1 MERSTDMGRQLRPA
15 ATAPFAAGL
24 AVLAALL
31 AGCGGQPP
39 PSVPQNAPQVGPA
52 VVTALPD
59 VPSPQAE
66 MVCQPEAQQDIQDII
81 GVVPT
86 AVGPIQYA
94 NHTSTCR
101 YAYPNGAFTLV
112 VQDLPNDIT
121 TTRTYE
127 ALAGKLGRVEKIDLP
142 DAEAYTHQRRL
153 DRAAPRH
160 QGDARRRD
168 AAPGHVRQPAQPA
181 RRRRPPDHEGR
192 AELLGRVAAQPAA
205 RLRMSGGNASPSTHR
220 CDQASVCS
228 TT

>member
-31 AGCGGQPP
+31 AGCGGQSP
-39 PSVPQNAPQVGPA
+39 PSVPQNAPSVGPA

-86 AVGPIQYA
+86 AVGPIQYV

-121 TTRTYE
+121 TARTYE
-127 ALAGKLGRVEKIDLP
+127 ALAGKLGRVDKIDLP
-142 DAEAYTHQRRL
+142 DAEAYTTNDGSIVL
-153 DRAAPRH
+153 
-160 QGDARRRD
+160 RRD
-168 AAPGHVRQPAQPA
+168 TKVMLVDVTQLPGTFGN
-181 RRRRPPDHEGR
+181 PPSPRGD
-192 AELLGRVAAQPAA
+192 AA
-205 RLRMSGGNASPSTHR
+205 RLIMKAVLNCWVG
-220 CDQASVCS
+220 
-228 TT
+228 

>member
-66 MVCQPEAQQDIQDII
+66 MVCQRRPSRTSRTSSGSSA
-81 GVVPT
+81 T

-142 DAEAYTHQRRL
+142 DAEAYTTNDGSIVL
-153 DRAAPRH
+153 
-160 QGDARRRD
+160 RRD
-168 AAPGHVRQPAQPA
+168 TKVMLVDVTQLPGTFGN
-181 RRRRPPDHEGR
+181 PPSPRGD
-192 AELLGRVAAQPAA
+192 AA
-205 RLRMSGGNASPSTHR
+205 RLIMKAVLNCWVG
-220 CDQASVCS
+220 
-228 TT
+228 

>member
-15 ATAPFAAGL
+15 AAAPFAASL

-31 AGCGGQPP
+31 AGCGGQAP

-101 YAYPNGAFTLV
+101 YAYSNGAFTLV

-142 DAEAYTHQRRL
+142 DAEAYTTNDGSIVL
-153 DRAAPRH
+153 
-160 QGDARRRD
+160 RRD
-168 AAPGHVRQPAQPA
+168 TKVMLVDVTQLPGTFGN
-181 RRRRPPDHEGR
+181 PPSPRGD
-192 AELLGRVAAQPAA
+192 AA
-205 RLRMSGGNASPSTHR
+205 RLIMKAVLNCWVG
-220 CDQASVCS
+220 
-228 TT
+228 

>member
-31 AGCGGQPP
+31 AGCGGQAP

-66 MVCQPEAQQDIQDII
+66 MVCLPEAQQDIQDII

-101 YAYPNGAFTLV
+101 YAYSNGAFTLV

-127 ALAGKLGRVEKIDLP
+127 AHAGKLGRVEKIDLP
-142 DAEAYTHQRRL
+142 DAEAYTTNDGSIVL
-153 DRAAPRH
+153 
-160 QGDARRRD
+160 RRD
-168 AAPGHVRQPAQPA
+168 TKVMLVDVTQLPGTFGN
-181 RRRRPPDHEGR
+181 PPSPRGD
-192 AELLGRVAAQPAA
+192 AA
-205 RLRMSGGNASPSTHR
+205 RLIMKAVLNCWVG
-220 CDQASVCS
+220 
-228 TT
+228 

>member
-1 MERSTDMGRQLRPA
+1 VVA
-15 ATAPFAAGL
+15 L
-24 AVLAALL
+24 AVLL
-31 AGCGGQPP
+31 AGCGGQPSAPQAP
-39 PSVPQNAPQVGPA
+39 PSLGPA

-66 MVCQPEAQQDIQDII
+66 MVCAPEAQQDIQDLI

-127 ALAGKLGRVEKIDLP
+127 ALAGKLGRTEKIDLP
-142 DAEAYTHQRRL
+142 DAEAYTTNDGSIVL
-153 DRAAPRH
+153 
-160 QGDARRRD
+160 RRD
-168 AAPGHVRQPAQPA
+168 TKVMLVDVTQLPGTFGS
-181 RRRRPPDHEGR
+181 PPSPR
-192 AELLGRVAAQPAA
+192 ADAA
-205 RLRMSGGNASPSTHR
+205 RLIMKAVLNCWVG
-220 CDQASVCS
+220 
-228 TT
+228 

>member
-66 MVCQPEAQQDIQDII
+66 MVCQPEAQQDIQDLI

-86 AVGPIQYA
+86 AVGPDPVRQPHLDVPLRLRRTA
-94 NHTSTCR
+94 RSPSSCE
-101 YAYPNGAFTLV
+101 
-112 VQDLPNDIT
+112 DLPNDIT

-142 DAEAYTHQRRL
+142 DAEAYTTNDGSIVL
-153 DRAAPRH
+153 
-160 QGDARRRD
+160 RRD
-168 AAPGHVRQPAQPA
+168 TKVMLVDVTQLPGTFGN
-181 RRRRPPDHEGR
+181 PPSPRGD
-192 AELLGRVAAQPAA
+192 AA
-205 RLRMSGGNASPSTHR
+205 RLIMKAVLNCWVG
-220 CDQASVCS
+220 
-228 TT
+228 

>member
-15 ATAPFAAGL
+15 VAAPFAASL

-66 MVCQPEAQQDIQDII
+66 MVCLPEAQQDIQDII

-142 DAEAYTHQRRL
+142 DAEAYTTNDGSIVL
-153 DRAAPRH
+153 
-160 QGDARRRD
+160 RRD
-168 AAPGHVRQPAQPA
+168 TKVMLVDVTQLPGTFGN
-181 RRRRPPDHEGR
+181 PPSPRGD
-192 AELLGRVAAQPAA
+192 AA
-205 RLRMSGGNASPSTHR
+205 RLIMKAVLNCWVG
-220 CDQASVCS
+220 
-228 TT
+228 